1 MKSGSLPP
9 GGCLTVVAQPDWR
22 RKVDAWRE
30 LLGQCC
36 RKPSRKCVHALRVAT
51 LRLQVEL
58 EYGLRERPQ
67 EDAAARAARRWRKQ
81 AKKLRRALQPV
92 READVFL
99 GKLASLRGST
109 REASQSQVALSRRC
123 LKQIGE
129 LEQKLK
135 KRRQTAARN
144 LVAKIRDRLPRLER
158 LSADIEAAKAPQM
171 LFSED
176 AAEDAVS
183 KLVSSLAEKYP
194 ELNGENLHEYRKDIK
209 RANYLAELFAS
220 AGSHVAEQ
228 AAVLKKMQVA
238 VGEWHDLEMLGAVA
252 ARTMGKH
259 DTQDGLVDLVK
270 TLTASSLEKALGQCR
285 QSMVQLLKH
294 DTVNQP
300 SLEAL
305 PPKLSVRG
313 EALPPADEK
322 RRYA

>member
-9 GGCLTVVAQPDWR
+9 GGRLAVVAQPDWR
-22 RKVDAWRE
+22 RKVEAWRE

-36 RKPSRKCVHALRVAT
+36 RKPSRKCVHVLRVAT

-58 EYGLRERPQ
+58 EYGLQQRPQ
-67 EDAAARAARRWRKQ
+67 EDVAARAARRWKKQ

-99 GKLASLRGST
+99 AKLASLRDSA
-109 REASQSQVALSRRC
+109 RETTESQAAPSRHC
-123 LKQIGE
+123 LRQIGE

-135 KRRQTAARN
+135 KRRQTAAKS
-144 LVAKIRDRLPRLER
+144 LVVKIKDRLPRLER
-158 LSADIEAAKAPQM
+158 LSADVEVAKTPQM
-171 LFSED
+171 LFSEA

-183 KLVSSLAEKYP
+183 KLVSGLAEKYP

-220 AGSHVAEQ
+220 AGSRAGEQ

-252 ARTMGKH
+252 AKTLGKH
-259 DTQDGLVDLVK
+259 DTQDGVVDLVNA
-270 TLTASSLEKALGQCR
+270 LTASSLERALRQCR
-285 QSMVQLLKH
+285 QSTAQLLKY
-294 DTVNQP
+294 DIASQST
-300 SLEAL
+300 LGAL

-313 EALPPADEK
+313 EASSPPDEE